1 MARRHRENAV
11 RVCRYCLRLSDRT
24 GKVGVDRQRA
34 EQGRMG
40 MEAADRAARIVRTV
54 IETLK
59 PGFAVKLWNGERIGP
74 ATGPVVTI
82 NDQDIVWQ
90 VMRRPNLSTLIEMW
104 ISKTI
109 DVEDGSLF
117 DFYAL
122 PANGKLRTKLKSL
135 PKLAV
140 LRDLPA
146 VLFSRKQMTTRTDL
160 SGRNPFVSGSNRQAI
175 QHHYDISN
183 AFYRLF
189 LDERMVYSCGYFTDF
204 ANGID
209 QAQKDKLDHIC
220 RKLRLKPGEKLL
232 DIGCGWGAML
242 IHAAKNYGVVGHGVS
257 LSEAQTQLARERI
270 RAEGLED
277 RITIEIKSYAELSG
291 SFDKISS
298 IGMFEHLGLANHAA
312 YFSAIRRLL
321 KPGGIYLHHAITR
334 RDKGSIKKTLRKG
347 PEFKALIKYIFPGGE
362 LDTIGM
368 TLGNLEAHGFLVY
381 DVENLREHYARTC
394 RLWAERLHARFDEA
408 IAEVG
413 EAKARLWLLYL
424 TGCSITFERASAQI
438 FQTVVTKRARGP
450 SGLPPT
456 RADLYR

>member
-1 MARRHRENAV
+1 
-11 RVCRYCLRLSDRT
+11 
-24 GKVGVDRQRA
+24 
-34 EQGRMG
+34 
-40 MEAADRAARIVRTV
+40 MEAAERAARIVRTV
-54 IETLK
+54 IETLQ
-59 PGFAVKLWNGERIGP
+59 PGFAVRLWTGERIGP
-74 ATGPVVTI
+74 ASGPVLAI

-90 VMRRPNLSTLIEMW
+90 LVRRPTFSTLIEMW
-104 ISKTI
+104 ISKTVDI
-109 DVEDGSLF
+109 EDGTLF

-122 PANGKLRTKLKSL
+122 PSQGKLKTKLRSL
-135 PKLAV
+135 PKLAI
-140 LRDLPA
+140 LCDLPA
-146 VLFSRKQMTTRTDL
+146 VLFSRKQMTTRSDL
-160 SGRNPFVSGSNRQAI
+160 SGRNPYVSGSNQEAI

-189 LDERMVYSCGYFTDF
+189 LDERMVYSCGYFRDF

-209 QAQKDKLDHIC
+209 QAQIDKLDHIC
-220 RKLRLKPGEKLL
+220 RKLRLKPGERLL

-242 IHAAKNYGVVGHGVS
+242 IHAVKNYGVVGHGVS
-257 LSEAQTQLARERI
+257 LSQAQTELARERI

-298 IGMFEHLGLANHAA
+298 IGMFEHLGLANHAT
-312 YFSAIRRLL
+312 YFAVVQRLL

-334 RDKGSIKKTLRKG
+334 RSKGDIKKTLRKG
-347 PEFKALIKYIFPGGE
+347 PEYKALIKYIFPGGE

-394 RLWAERLHARFDEA
+394 RLWAERLHACFEEA

-413 EAKARLWLLYL
+413 EARARLWLLYL

-438 FQTVVTKRARGP
+438 FQTVATKRARGP

>member
-1 MARRHRENAV
+1 MDAT
-11 RVCRYCLRLSDRT
+11 D
-24 GKVGVDRQRA
+24 K
-34 EQGRMG
+34 
-40 MEAADRAARIVRTV
+40 AARIVRTV
-54 IETLK
+54 VETLK
-59 PGFAVKLWNGERIGP
+59 PGFAVRLWTGERIGP
-74 ATGPVVTI
+74 ADGPVLAI

-90 VMRRPNLSTLIEMW
+90 LARRPNFSTLLEMW

-117 DFYAL
+117 DLYAL
-122 PANGKLRTKLKSL
+122 PSHGKLRLKAL
-135 PKLAV
+135 PKLAI

-146 VLFSRKQMTTRTDL
+146 VLFSRKQMTRRADL
-160 SGRNPFVSGSNRQAI
+160 AGRNPFVSGSNKQAI
-175 QHHYDISN
+175 EHHYDISN
-183 AFYRLF
+183 AFYGLF
-189 LDERMVYSCGYFTDF
+189 LDERMVYTCAYFTDF

-209 QAQKDKLDHIC
+209 QAQQDKLDHIC
-220 RKLRLKPGEKLL
+220 RKLRLKPGDRLL

-242 IHAAKNYGVVGHGVS
+242 IHAAKHYGAIGHGVS
-257 LSEAQTQLARERI
+257 LSEEQTRLARERI
-270 RAEGLED
+270 RAEGLDD
-277 RITIEIKSYAELSG
+277 RITIDIKSYTELSG
-291 SFDKISS
+291 SYDKISS
-298 IGMFEHLGLANHAA
+298 IGMFEAVGLANHGT
-312 YFSAIRRLL
+312 YFSTIHRLL

-334 RDKGSIKKTLRKG
+334 RGKGSAKKTLRKG
-347 PEFKALIKYIFPGGE
+347 AEYKALIKYIFPGGE
-362 LDTIGM
+362 VDTIGM
-368 TLGNLEAHGFLVY
+368 TLGNLEAHGFLVH

-438 FQTVVTKRARGP
+438 FQTVVTKRARGS

>member
-1 MARRHRENAV
+1 
-11 RVCRYCLRLSDRT
+11 
-24 GKVGVDRQRA
+24 
-34 EQGRMG
+34 
-40 MEAADRAARIVRTV
+40 MEAAERAARIVRTV
-54 IETLK
+54 IETMK

-122 PANGKLRTKLKSL
+122 PAQGKLRAKLKSL

-146 VLFSRKQMTTRTDL
+146 VLFSRKQMTARTDL

-189 LDERMVYSCGYFTDF
+189 LDDRMVYSCGYFTDF

-209 QAQKDKLDHIC
+209 QAQNDKLDHIC
-220 RKLRLKPGEKLL
+220 RKLRLKPGERLL

-312 YFSAIRRLL
+312 YFSTIRRLL